1 MAGSEASGFVR
12 VERHGPTL
20 VVINNNPARR
30 NALTPEFYDGL
41 TDALAEASGDPEVA
55 SVIITG
61 EGGFFCAGGDL
72 TALAKRREMTRAER
86 HAAIGRLHYII
97 RAIRA
102 CPKPVIAAVEGG
114 AAGAGVSIAL
124 ACDLVV
130 ATRGASFTVAYVK
143 VGLTPDGGSTAF
155 LSEALPRQL
164 ATEMCL
170 FGDPVDAERL
180 FAAGMINRLVEG
192 GTALEEAK
200 ALGERCAVG
209 PAKAM
214 AGIKRLCG
222 DARSYSLT
230 DQLERECSSIAEAL
244 GGDEAAEGISAF
256 LNKRKPDYR
265 ALRGKD
271 AKKD

>member
-1 MAGSEASGFVR
+1 MAGSGGSDFVR

-20 VVINNNPARR
+20 VVINNNPTRR

-41 TDALAEASGDPEVA
+41 TDALAEAGSDPAIA
-55 SVIITG
+55 SVIVTG
-61 EGGFFCAGGDL
+61 AGDFFCAGGDL
-72 TALAKRREMTRAER
+72 TALVKRREMTLAER
-86 HAAIGRLHYII
+86 HAAVGRLHYMI

-130 ATRGASFTVAYVK
+130 AARGASFTVAYVK

-164 ATEMCL
+164 VTEMCL
-170 FGDPVDAERL
+170 FGDPVAAERL
-180 FAAGMINRLVEG
+180 HGAGAINKLVG
-192 GTALEEAK
+192 AGSALEEAK
-200 ALGERCAVG
+200 ALAERCAGG
-209 PAKAM
+209 PAAAM
-214 AGIKRLCG
+214 AGIKGLCSE
-222 DARSYSLT
+222 AKSRPLNT
-230 DQLERECSSIAEAL
+230 QLDRECASIAEAL

-256 LNKRKPDYR
+256 LDKRKPDYR
-265 ALRGKD
+265 ALRGKI
-271 AKKD
+271 AEKG